1 MQSYSDYLNDINSS
15 QYNRIEFQADLF
27 AGFILIPPIQ
37 LEEIFDKLV
46 SKLKKE
52 KFDLSNI
59 HNKERAMSAIARS
72 IQNNFK
78 VSEAIVFKRLRQDDL
93 SL

>member
-37 LEEIFDKLV
+37 LEEIFD
-46 SKLKKE
+46 
-52 KFDLSNI
+52 LSNI